1 MDTETQEYIKLV
13 IRESTTEAMTEFTR
27 SGFIKP
33 IKDDAFQKTEKVLIN
48 YKKLKKVIENKRQ
61 LIESIQSEGLKR
73 SSKSIVTY
81 SSNTAYG
88 ALTDGEKADAK
99 IEEIKTSI
107 EDMSGYVETVDN
119 ALLMISGE
127 PFFDILP
134 MRYFEGRS
142 REYIAEHFE
151 VDVATISRNKNKLID
166 SLKIYLFPDASI
178 MELFQ

>member
-48 YKKLKKVIENKRQ
+48 YKKLKKVIEDKRQ
-61 LIESIQSEGLKR
+61 LIESIKSEGLKR

-81 SSNTAYG
+81 SSNTAYEV
-88 ALTDGEKADAK
+88 LTDGEKADAK
-99 IEEIKTSI
+99 IASLEHSI
-107 EDMSGYVETVDN
+107 GDMSGYIETVDD
-119 ALLMISGE
+119 ALRLISVE
-127 PFFDILP
+127 PYFDIINML
-134 MRYFEGRS
+134 YFEGRS

-151 VDVATISRNKNKLID
+151 VDVATISRNKTRLINV
-166 SLKIYLFPDASI
+166 LKIYLFPDASI